1 MGNQSLTVRRN
12 KQIVG
17 NNSKSYN
24 DKHPENPISLRP
36 VRNAI
41 QKMPRIADEKG
52 QLHFDHSRADE
63 LRLVGSVLP
72 RMVLRSYLNIRGLA

>member
-1 MGNQSLTVRRN
+1 MKTTSLTISIN

-36 VRNAI
+36 IRDAC
-41 QKMPRIADEKG
+41 KATGKYE
-52 QLHFDHSRADE
+52 HE
-63 LRLVGSVLP
+63 LRGRLHRLARFSRPTIAYLIACLT
-72 RMVLRSYLNIRGLA
+72 LR